1 MNPPLSFINR
11 ALESCGTR
19 SSDRIP
25 AEAEPV
31 RERGED
37 IHARALKLVEQ
48 CMERALGSYTV
59 YSEDSVAGFWGK
71 IGCLFEGI
79 LDELQNGGPD
89 SILLDDRLMSAH
101 SLCEEAAGNTET
113 DDLFWKNATRKID
126 TLREENGP
134 QAERALKEEKALK
147 AAK

>member
-1 MNPPLSFINR
+1 M
-11 ALESCGTR
+11 
-19 SSDRIP
+19 
-25 AEAEPV
+25 
-31 RERGED
+31 RGERTSTPRHSSSSSNAWNGRSEA
-37 IHARALKLVEQ
+37 IR
-48 CMERALGSYTV
+48 V

-101 SLCEEAAGNTET
+101 SCCMDAAGNTET